1 MSTYDSEKKK
11 RRVAIISI
19 SSIILIAMVVAV
31 TVGISQSYHS
41 APEKSDHAEAKAAS
55 SSKAVTALCQS
66 TDHKQICEESLKPY
80 AANTT
85 DPKELIKIAFN
96 VTMKHI
102 KEAARKSDT
111 LRELEKDPRTSA
123 ALENCHEMMDFSI
136 NDVKASF
143 NKIGAFDVS
152 KVDDILADL
161 EVWLSAA
168 ITYQE
173 TCLDGFENTTGTAE
187 GKMRD
192 ALNASSQ
199 LTSNALAM
207 VTQLSDVFSSLHI
220 PGLSV
225 RRLLGADDLPV
236 VGHDEFPG
244 WFDQG
249 RRKLMSTNPSK
260 LKPNVVIAKDGSG
273 DYKTLSEAVH
283 HIPKKSNNTFVIY
296 VKEGVY
302 TEQVIFNSSHTN
314 VFLYGDGPTK
324 TKITGSLNYA
334 DGVTTSKTATVI
346 VLGDFFMARDIG
358 FENSA
363 GPEKHQAVA
372 LRVQSDF
379 SVFQN
384 CRMDGYQ
391 DTLYAHTKRQYYRDC
406 VVTGTIDFVFGDSPV
421 LFQNCT
427 FMVRK
432 PNDNQF
438 NAVTAHGRKER
449 RQPSGIVI
457 QGCKII
463 ADPELEPVKSDF
475 KSYLGRPWKPHSRTI
490 IMETFIDEF
499 IAPEGWTPWAGDV
512 HIDTCLYGEYQNS
525 GPGAS
530 LKDRVKWKGIKKI
543 SKEQAFKYTAENFL
557 GARRWLPQRGVK
569 YTPGFM
575 NKH

>member
-1 MSTYDSEKKK
+1 MSTYENEKKK

-31 TVGISQSYHS
+31 TVGVSQSYHS
-41 APEKSDHAEAKAAS
+41 APEKSDQTATKS
-55 SSKAVTALCQS
+55 SSKAVSALCQT
-66 TDHKQICEESLKPY
+66 TDHKEICEDSLKPY
-80 AANTT
+80 AGNTT

-96 VTMKHI
+96 VTIQHI
-102 KEAARKSDT
+102 TEAARKSST
-111 LRELEKDPRTSA
+111 LRELEKDARTSG
-123 ALENCHEMMDFSI
+123 ALENCHEMMEYSI
-136 NDVKASF
+136 NDLKASF
-143 NKIGAFDVS
+143 KKIGTFEVS
-152 KVDDILADL
+152 KMDDILADL
-161 EVWLSAA
+161 KVWLSAA

-192 ALNASSQ
+192 ALSASTQ
-199 LTSNALAM
+199 LTSNSLAM
-207 VTQLSDVFSSLHI
+207 VTQLSDVFTNLHI
-220 PGLSV
+220 PGVSV
-225 RRLLGADDLPV
+225 RRLLGAAEYPV
-236 VGHDEFPG
+236 VGHDGYPG
-244 WFDQG
+244 WFESGQ
-249 RRKLMSTNPSK
+249 RNLLSTNPSQ
-260 LKPNVVIAKDGSG
+260 LKPNVVVAKDGSG
-273 DYKTLSEAVH
+273 DYKTLSDAVH
-283 HIPKKSNNTFVIY
+283 HIPKKSNKTFVIY
-296 VKEGVY
+296 VKEGIY
-302 TEQVIFNSSHTN
+302 EEQVIFNSSLTN

-334 DGVTTSKTATVI
+334 DGITTSKTATVI
-346 VLGDFFMARDIG
+346 VLGDFFTARDIG

-391 DTLYAHTKRQYYRDC
+391 DTLYTHTKRQYYRDC

-438 NAVTAHGRKER
+438 NAVTAQGRKER

-457 QGCKII
+457 QGSRII
-463 ADPELEPVKSDF
+463 ADPELESVKADF
-475 KSYLGRPWKPHSRTI
+475 KSYLGRPWKAHSRTI
-490 IMETFIDEF
+490 IMETFIDDF
-499 IAPEGWTPWAGDV
+499 IAPEGWTPWAGD
-512 HIDTCLYGEYQNS
+512 INTENCLYGEYHNS

-543 SKEQAFKYTAENFL
+543 SKDQAVKYTADYFL
-557 GARRWLPQRGVK
+557 GAARWLPQKNVK
-569 YTPGFM
+569 YTAGLS
-575 NKH
+575 NKA

>member
-1 MSTYDSEKKK
+1 MSNYDNEKKK
-11 RRVAIISI
+11 KRIAIISI

-31 TVGISQSYHS
+31 TIGVHQSYHG
-41 APEKSDHAEAKAAS
+41 APEKTTHTEATS
-55 SSKAVTALCQS
+55 SSKAVTALCQT

-80 AANTT
+80 AGNTT

-96 VTMKHI
+96 VTIQHI
-102 KEAARKSDT
+102 REAARKSDT

-123 ALENCHEMMDFSI
+123 ALENCHEMMVYSI
-136 NDVKASF
+136 NDIKASF
-143 NKIGAFDVS
+143 HRMGALDASKI
-152 KVDDILADL
+152 DDILADL
-161 EVWLSAA
+161 KVWLSAA

-207 VTQLSDVFSSLHI
+207 VTQLSGVFASLHI
-220 PGLSV
+220 PGLTS
-225 RRLLGADDLPV
+225 RRLMSAYDLPV
-236 VGHDEFPG
+236 VGHNEYPV

-249 RRKLMSTNPSK
+249 RRQLLSTTPLF

-273 DYKTLSEAVH
+273 DYKTLSEAVP
-283 HIPKKSNNTFVIY
+283 HIPKKSNTTYAIY

-302 TEQVIFNSSHTN
+302 TEQVVFNSSHTN

-334 DGVTTSKTATVI
+334 DGVPTSKTATVI
-346 VLGDFFMARDIG
+346 VLGDFFMAKNIG

-384 CRMDGYQ
+384 CQMDGYQ
-391 DTLYAHTKRQYYRDC
+391 DTLYTHTKRQYYRDC
-406 VVTGTIDFVFGDSPV
+406 IVTGTIDFVFGDSPV

-438 NAVTAHGRKER
+438 NAVTAQGRKER
-449 RQPSGIVI
+449 RQPSGIII
-457 QGCKII
+457 QGSRII
-463 ADPELEPVKSDF
+463 ADPELESVKSDF
-475 KSYLGRPWKPHSRTI
+475 KSYLGRPWKAYSRTI
-490 IMETFIDEF
+490 IMETFIDDL
-499 IAPEGWTPWAGDV
+499 IAPEGWSPWAGD
-512 HIDTCLYGEYQNS
+512 INTENCLYGEYQNS

-530 LKDRVKWKGIKKI
+530 TNDRVKWKGIKKI
-543 SKEQAFKYTAENFL
+543 DKKLAIKYTADYFL
-557 GARRWLPQRGVK
+557 GAKRWLPQLGVQ
-569 YTPGFM
+569 YTAGLM
-575 NKH
+575 NNA

>member
-1 MSTYDSEKKK
+1 MTAFETEKKK

-19 SSIILIAMVVAV
+19 FSFLLITMVVAV
-31 TVGISQSYHS
+31 TFGISQSYH
-41 APEKSDHAEAKAAS
+41 PTSDNADHVKATT
-55 SSKAVTALCQS
+55 SSKAVTALCQT
-66 TDHKQICEESLKPY
+66 TDHKQICEESLNPY
-80 AANTT
+80 AGNIT

-96 VTMKHI
+96 VTMQHVE
-102 KEAARKSDT
+102 EAARKSDT

-123 ALENCHEMMDFSI
+123 ALENCHEMMRFSI
-136 NDVKASF
+136 NDIKASF
-143 NKIGAFDVS
+143 DKLGAFEVS
-152 KVDDILADL
+152 KIDDMLADL

-187 GKMRD
+187 RKMRD
-192 ALNASSQ
+192 TLNATSQ

-207 VTQLSDVFSSLHI
+207 VTQLSDIFSSLHI
-220 PGLSV
+220 PGLTSG
-225 RRLLGADDLPV
+225 RLLGAN
-236 VGHDEFPG
+236 EFPE

-249 RRKLMSTNPSK
+249 RRRLMSSSQSK

-273 DYKTLSEAVH
+273 DYKTLSEAIH
-283 HIPKKSNNTFVIY
+283 HIPKKSNKTFVIY

-302 TEQVIFNSSHTN
+302 TEQVIFNSSHTH

-334 DGVTTSKTATVI
+334 DGVPTSKTATVI
-346 VLGDFFMARDIG
+346 VLGDYFMARDIG

-391 DTLYAHTKRQYYRDC
+391 DTLYTHTKRQYYRDC
-406 VVTGTIDFVFGDSPV
+406 IVTGTIDFVFGDSPV

-427 FMVRK
+427 FIVRK

-438 NAVTAHGRKER
+438 NAVTAQGRKER

-457 QGCKII
+457 QGSKII
-463 ADPELEPVKSDF
+463 ADPELESVKTEF
-475 KSYLGRPWKPHSRTI
+475 KSYLGRPWKAYSRTI
-490 IMETFIDEF
+490 IMETYIGDF
-499 IAPEGWTPWAGDV
+499 IAPEGWTPWAGDIN
-512 HIDTCLYGEYQNS
+512 IDNCLYGEYVNE

-530 LKDRVKWKGIKKI
+530 LKDRAKWKGIKRVTR
-543 SKEQAFKYTAENFL
+543 EHAFKYTAENFL
-557 GARRWLPQRGVK
+557 GAKRWLPERGVE

-575 NKH
+575 KKA

>member
-1 MSTYDSEKKK
+1 MSNYDNEKKK
-11 RRVAIISI
+11 KRIAIISI

-31 TVGISQSYHS
+31 TIGVHQSYHG
-41 APEKSDHAEAKAAS
+41 APEKTTHTEATS
-55 SSKAVTALCQS
+55 SSKAVTALCQT

-80 AANTT
+80 AGNTT

-96 VTMKHI
+96 VTIQHI
-102 KEAARKSDT
+102 REAARKSDT

-123 ALENCHEMMDFSI
+123 ALENCHEMMVYSI
-136 NDVKASF
+136 NDIKASF
-143 NKIGAFDVS
+143 HRMGALDASKI
-152 KVDDILADL
+152 DDILADL
-161 EVWLSAA
+161 KVWLSAA

-207 VTQLSDVFSSLHI
+207 VTQLSGVFASLHI
-220 PGLSV
+220 PGLTS
-225 RRLLGADDLPV
+225 RRLMSAYDLPV
-236 VGHDEFPG
+236 VGHNEYPV

-249 RRKLMSTNPSK
+249 RRQLLSTNPLF

-273 DYKTLSEAVH
+273 DYKTLSEAVP
-283 HIPKKSNNTFVIY
+283 HIPKKSNTTYAIY

-302 TEQVIFNSSHTN
+302 TEQVVFNSSHTN

-334 DGVTTSKTATVI
+334 DGVPTSKTATVI
-346 VLGDFFMARDIG
+346 VLGDFFMAKNIG

-384 CRMDGYQ
+384 CQMDGYQ
-391 DTLYAHTKRQYYRDC
+391 DTLYTHTKR
-406 VVTGTIDFVFGDSPV
+406 
-421 LFQNCT
+421 
-427 FMVRK
+427 
-432 PNDNQF
+432 
-438 NAVTAHGRKER
+438 RKER
-449 RQPSGIVI
+449 RQPSGIII
-457 QGCKII
+457 QGSRII
-463 ADPELEPVKSDF
+463 ADPELESVKSDF
-475 KSYLGRPWKPHSRTI
+475 KSYLGRPWKAYSRTI
-490 IMETFIDEF
+490 IMETFIDDL
-499 IAPEGWTPWAGDV
+499 IAPEGWSPWAGD
-512 HIDTCLYGEYQNS
+512 INTENCLYGEYQNS

-530 LKDRVKWKGIKKI
+530 TNDRVKWKGIKKI
-543 SKEQAFKYTAENFL
+543 DKKLAIKYTADYFL
-557 GARRWLPQRGVK
+557 GAKRWLPQLGVQ
-569 YTPGFM
+569 YTAGLM
-575 NKH
+575 NNA